1 MGFLFTWTQKCT
13 PVHYA
18 DVWEKHI
25 FYTTMSWKDGFMK
38 TSKNKELAKLTI
50 EERKFIEKYRKMS
63 EEEKKEVLKKIE
75 EKRQLNHSD

>member
-1 MGFLFTWTQKCT
+1 MGFLFTWTHKFI
-13 PVHYA
+13 PILYA

-25 FYTTMSWKDGFMK
+25 FYTTMSWKDSFMK

-63 EEEKKEVLKKIE
+63 EEEKKEVLKRIE
-75 EKRQLNHSD
+75 EKRQSNHTD

>member
-1 MGFLFTWTQKCT
+1 
-13 PVHYA
+13 
-18 DVWEKHI
+18 
-25 FYTTMSWKDGFMK
+25 MK